1 MVRKRQS
8 EKGPVSTVDLA
19 SSIGF
24 SPIGDGSYTSIKDML
39 PTFIPQWDYIMG
51 GGIPFGRL
59 TEVYAPEQVGK
70 STLMIYLN
78 RVANALGADVFWL
91 DAEGTSEGGRMQ
103 ELGVD
108 TNHTFLYQPD
118 MNKGESLNVEQVGA
132 TIEKIIEMYRDDEQL
147 KDTPLVVIWDS
158 IGGTVTKAE
167 QDTEFGQEGQR
178 GRQAAAV
185 TKLVRKVTPMLK
197 DVNIALIAI
206 NQVRANQDRANP
218 YAPKTVSGGGE
229 ALKHADSLRL
239 ELAKSTQI
247 KGTYKGDKE
256 ASYEGHLIN
265 MKIDKSKQSRPHQS
279 AKAALLSG
287 WLLANDAFLDGI
299 DYEYN
304 MYTLAKDLGLITTG
318 GAYRKYTRVNGE
330 EIKAY
335 EIDFLK
341 RLKDDPDLTKELFI
355 ETSKLVYKDGMPRY
369 LKNENLD
376 TTRWPGVAE
385 LKKYYE
391 ENPVK
396 EPEDY
401 ATTIVENSDED
412 LSGSVDAKDLEF

>member
-206 NQVRANQDRANP
+206 NQVRANQDRQNP

-239 ELAKSTQI
+239 ELVKSTQI

-318 GAYRKYTRVNGE
+318 GAYRKYTRTNGE

-335 EIDFLK
+335 EMDFLK

-376 TTRWPGVAE
+376 TTRWPGVTE

-401 ATTIVENSDED
+401 ATTIVDED
-412 LSGSVDAKDLEF
+412 PSESVDAKDLEF